1 MGPRWKSRV
10 EDAVE
15 QIALGCLKKPY
26 GNLLLY
32 QLHTHIEGDITADSN
47 EIQKKLQEQST
58 KLKNQIEVDTLL
70 DTYDT
75 PKLNQKETGYLN
87 SSISSNAIEAV
98 ILKKKL
104 PTIKIPRPDGFTIEF
119 YQNFRVL
126 TLIVL
131 NLYHEIEK
139 EGRPPNALESQH
151 FSLPKPNEDMTKNKY
166 YRLISLL
173 NED

>member
-98 ILKKKL
+98 ILKK
-104 PTIKIPRPDGFTIEF
+104 
-119 YQNFRVL
+119 N
-126 TLIVL
+126 
-131 NLYHEIEK
+131 
-139 EGRPPNALESQH
+139 SQ
-151 FSLPKPNEDMTKNKY
+151 L
-166 YRLISLL
+166 
-173 NED
+173 